1 MGISL
6 KKGQGVS
13 LKKEGGSLTKITI
26 GLGWDVA
33 EPKGFMGK
41 LFSKTEDYDLD
52 AICFMLGENGCIQD
66 LGNVSN
72 GQWTLRGGD
81 IIFFNSMEHPSG
93 AVRLTGDNRT
103 GAGDGD
109 DEQIVVQLDQ
119 LPARYHRL
127 VFVVSI
133 YEGIK
138 KGQNFGGVENA
149 FIRAID
155 NTGNELARYDISG
168 NASFATYHSI
178 TFAEV
183 VRENGDWQF
192 KAIGNP
198 HPSDRFIE
206 ILKDYLPQQ

>member
-52 AICFMLGENGCIQD
+52 AICFMLGENGCIHD

-119 LPARYHRL
+119 LPERYHRL

-149 FIRAID
+149 FIRAVD
-155 NTGNELARYDISG
+155 HTGKELARYDISG
-168 NASFATYHSI
+168 NASFAAYHSI

>member
-13 LKKEGGSLTKITI
+13 LKKEGSSLTKITI

-33 EPKGFMGK
+33 APKSFMGK
-41 LFSKTEDYDLD
+41 LFGKTEDYDLD
-52 AICFMLGENGCIQD
+52 AICFMLGDDGCIHD

-109 DEQIVVQLDQ
+109 DEKIVVQLDQ

-127 VFVVSI
+127 VFAVSI

-149 FIRAID
+149 FIRAVD
-155 NTGNELARYDISG
+155 NSGKELARYDISG
-168 NASFATYHSI
+168 NASFAAYHSI